1 MLEPGTDLKIERH
14 KKRGVSILVCSGRLT
29 IDGGDETLRGAL
41 REALE
46 EGERQLVLDMTALS
60 YMDSAGVGEVV
71 ACSKRA
77 FDRSGV
83 IKIVL
88 RPDGAVRRIFQI
100 TCLDRAF
107 ETFTGEEAAIDS
119 FQD

>member
-1 MLEPGTDLKIERH
+1 MVEPVPDLKIDRSQ
-14 KKRGVSILVCSGRLT
+14 KRGVSILACSGRLT
-29 IDGGDETLRGAL
+29 IDGGDETLRSELRQAL
-41 REALE
+41 D
-46 EGERQLVLDMTALS
+46 EGERQLVLEMSSLS

-77 FDRSGV
+77 FERSGV

-88 RPDGAVRRIFQI
+88 RADGAVRRIFQI

-107 ETFTGEEAAIDS
+107 ETFTSEDEAIES
-119 FQD
+119 FQA